1 MRSTRTLRLWVKVLI
16 AISALFT
23 LAAIAAGALAPA
35 TPLGTA
41 LLYAALGAVVGL
53 LVLVVASVI
62 IATLAQ
68 FVLKHRG
75 TDAQWFWF
83 NGEPRGLQ
91 ALREGAHAESTQGFP
106 RAGSGS

>member
-1 MRSTRTLRLWVKVLI
+1 MRSTKNLRLWVKVFI

-41 LLYAALGAVVGL
+41 LLYAALGAVAGL
-53 LVLVVASVI
+53 LVLVVASVM

-68 FVLKHRG
+68 VVLKHRG

-91 ALREGAHAESTQGFP
+91 QLREGAHAESTQGFP
-106 RAGSGS
+106 SGSRGS